1 MYISVSDLAAPED
14 VLIRLTDD
22 EAAGSINTAR
32 VDDAISSAQAVV
44 DASLSKQYQA
54 PLIDPPQLV
63 KKLTADIALY
73 NLYLRQ
79 ATVPAEVKDSYMRA
93 LETLGRLADGTITL
107 PSPASLPSFSS
118 CPRGFSRNTM
128 ENF

>member
-1 MYISVSDLAAPED
+1 MYISVSDLSVPED

-22 EAAGSINTAR
+22 ESTGSINAAR

-44 DASLSKQYQA
+44 DASLSKQYPA
-54 PLIDPPQLV
+54 PLTDPPQLV
-63 KKLTADIALY
+63 MKLTADIALY

-107 PSPASLPSFSS
+107 PSPAAPPSFSS
-118 CPRGFSRNTM
+118 CPRGFSRETM
-128 ENF
+128 EDF